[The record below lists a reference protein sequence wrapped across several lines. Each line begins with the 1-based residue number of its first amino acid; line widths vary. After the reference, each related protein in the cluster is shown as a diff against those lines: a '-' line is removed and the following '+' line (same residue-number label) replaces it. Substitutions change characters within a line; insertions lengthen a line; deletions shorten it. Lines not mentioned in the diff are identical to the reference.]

1 MNTEAAPKRSNL
13 TLWLILAACVLPVVL
28 ATAMFYLWPQG
39 RQMNHGEL
47 LSPQPLPDWRMP
59 DVDGR
64 MTDWRGLR
72 GRWTLVMADSGA
84 CPVACRDKLYK
95 MRQVRVAQGKNMDR
109 VQRVW
114 VLTDQVQPDP
124 ALLED
129 YRGTVVLRASGVR
142 LGDGLPAAGLPQDHI
157 WIVDPLGNTM
167 MRYGPGADPT
177 GIKKDLERLL
187 RVSRIE

>member
-1 MNTEAAPKRSNL
+1 MSNEQTGKRSNF
-13 TLWLILAACVLPVVL
+13 TLWLVLAACVLPVVL

-47 LSPQPLPDWRMP
+47 ISPRPLPDWRMP
-59 DVDGR
+59 DLDGR
-64 MTDWRGLR
+64 MTSWSSLR
-72 GRWTLVMADSGA
+72 GRWTLVSVDAAG
-84 CPVACRDKLYK
+84 CTQGCRDKLYK
-95 MRQVRVAQGKNMDR
+95 MRQVRLAQGKNMER
-109 VQRVW
+109 VQRIW
-114 VLTDQVQPDP
+114 VLTDQARPD
-124 ALLED
+124 AAVLED
-129 YRGTVVLRASGVR
+129 FRGTVVLRAGGVN
-142 LGDGLPAAGLPQDHI
+142 LAEGLPAAGAPQDHI